1 MSKIHEGASNG
12 KLSFFLRGAGLLVA
26 MQDKRY

>member
-1 MSKIHEGASNG
+1 MSKIHEGDFQWES
-12 KLSFFLRGAGLLVA
+12 LLFLHGAGMLVA